1 MERQRL
7 GEACGAKEILVWP
20 ALGGFRCW
28 NTSLQSQLPLWGH
41 SQYIYIYIYIYKNIY
56 IHCIAINDIAVFV
69 KLDSYGKY
77 LMAIYC
83 GLAVSSYAYILRTE
97 SVAV

>member
-1 MERQRL
+1 MAGPRWIQVLEHITAVSATFV
-7 GEACGAKEILVWP
+7 G
-20 ALGGFRCW
+20 
-28 NTSLQSQLPLWGH
+28 SLTIYLYL
-41 SQYIYIYIYIYKNIY
+41 YIIYKKIY